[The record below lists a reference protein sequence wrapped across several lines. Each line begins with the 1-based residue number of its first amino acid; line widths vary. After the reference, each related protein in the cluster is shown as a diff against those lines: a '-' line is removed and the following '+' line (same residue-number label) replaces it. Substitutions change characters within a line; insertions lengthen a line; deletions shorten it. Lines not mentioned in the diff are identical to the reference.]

1 MDKEAIEK
9 YKEERNA
16 DIIAKRKD
24 GWTLHDIGVH
34 HDLSISMVSRI
45 CQGVFEEGESAIGGL
60 RNEKTREVGRFIF
73 AYMAQHQGRSPEIR
87 DIARGVMGAES
98 GRSMSNSIVSRKLD
112 VLVNAGII
120 EIAEGSIA
128 RGIRIVG
135 AQYIVPELPDEL
147 KEVDHG

>member
-1 MDKEAIEK
+1 
-9 YKEERNA
+9 
-16 DIIAKRKD
+16 
-24 GWTLHDIGVH
+24 
-34 HDLSISMVSRI
+34 
-45 CQGVFEEGESAIGGL
+45 
-60 RNEKTREVGRFIF
+60 
-73 AYMAQHQGRSPEIR
+73 
-87 DIARGVMGAES
+87 MGAES